1 MILVEFLQKSGH
13 DGRTVK
19 GSLGVDIEPPAVFRD
34 YRHFTVIQ
42 IDDLTMPPQ
51 KGGFLLFQVLG
62 VYRDIF
68 LFPAQTAKF
77 CVKLE
82 ILRQFPCN
90 LLRIIVTLHPYRAYL
105 CLY

>member
-42 IDDLTMPPQ
+42 IDDLTMSPAE
-51 KGGFLLFQVLG
+51 GVLLLFQ
-62 VYRDIF
+62 IF
-68 LFPAQTAKF
+68 RIDGYFVLFPSHSSLKRKISGK
-77 CVKLE
+77 VRKN
-82 ILRQFPCN
+82 IQFPCY
-90 LLRIIVTLHPYRAYL
+90 LLRNIVTFAA
-105 CLY
+105 